1 MDDHDVMSVIIN
13 TRGVTRTTAQG
24 RMRKETCLIVCGNT
38 HGAVGMGY
46 GKDREF
52 AKASMK
58 SLSEARKNM
67 ICVELYEDR
76 TFYSELH
83 GKFNSTEVDIRPA
96 KKGHGIVAND
106 IAWSVLYCLGVTD
119 AIVKVRGN
127 QNPFTTVQ
135 VQLVLQNSSLHEQAI
150 FDALGHAVSVE
161 EYALNSGRR
170 YIDVMHLRNWQ
181 NKA

>member
-1 MDDHDVMSVIIN
+1 MSVIIN
-13 TRGVTRTTAQG
+13 TRGVTRVCMQEALLIVQTTAQG

-46 GKDREF
+46 GKDREVQQHFLFFDDEQF

-83 GKFNSTEVDIRPA
+83 GKFNSTEVDIRP
-96 KKGHGIVAND
+96 GI
-106 IAWSVLYCLGVTD
+106 C
-119 AIVKVRGN
+119 
-127 QNPFTTVQ
+127 
-135 VQLVLQNSSLHEQAI
+135 
-150 FDALGHAVSVE
+150 
-161 EYALNSGRR
+161 
-170 YIDVMHLRNWQ
+170 
-181 NKA
+181 